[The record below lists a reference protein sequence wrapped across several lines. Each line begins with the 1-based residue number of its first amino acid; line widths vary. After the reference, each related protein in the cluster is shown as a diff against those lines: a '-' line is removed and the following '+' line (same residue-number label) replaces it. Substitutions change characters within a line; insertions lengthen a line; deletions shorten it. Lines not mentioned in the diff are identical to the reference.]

1 MNDKVTNKFFIVY
14 GSIYNAL
21 YECDRNDEL
30 VDYGKLV
37 DLADAL
43 VKRNEPYRELV
54 RAHFERHADVPT
66 SDRELAA
73 FVMAAM
79 GVSDIWDAIVEYE
92 SSVAMA
98 EWMNGLMEGRTA

>member
-1 MNDKVTNKFFIVY
+1 MDKVTNKFFIVY

-21 YECDRNDEL
+21 YECDRNDGLVGYGEL
-30 VDYGKLV
+30 VG
-37 DLADAL
+37 LADAL
-43 VKRNEPYRELV
+43 AKRNEPYKQLV
-54 RAHFERHADVPT
+54 RDYYEHVGDVPT

-98 EWMNGLMEGRTA
+98 EWMNGLMEGRTE